1 LNTSFAAAG
10 AILPCKMN
18 PKLDIWLAVL
28 LIAAIWLAAGL
39 RALK

>member
-1 LNTSFAAAG
+1 
-10 AILPCKMN
+10 MN

-39 RALK
+39 RALN